1 MSTLIVLAVLLL
13 IVFFAARST
22 VKHMKGE
29 GDCCGGGSGEIV
41 VEEPE
46 KKLDGPVTGTKIVHI
61 EGMHCK
67 KCKARVERA
76 INRIEGASARVDLK
90 KNIAVVT
97 MDRPIQDDLI
107 RNAVTTQEYKVLS
120 IEG

>member
-46 KKLDGPVTGTKIVHI
+46 KKLDGPVTGTKTVHI
-61 EGMHCK
+61 EGMHCE

-76 INRIEGASARVDLK
+76 INRIEGASARVNLK

-97 MDRPIQDDLI
+97 MDRPVPDDMI
-107 RNAVTTQEYKVLS
+107 RYAVTTQDYKVVS